1 VKLQGALFGCGMISE
16 FHLRGWSRIPEV
28 EIVALCNRTAARAEE
43 RRQQFVPEAR
53 VYTSLDALL
62 ASESLDFIDILTT
75 PELHAVHCRAA
86 MAAGLHIVCQKPLC
100 ESLESASA
108 LAAEAGRYPRCFS
121 VHENHRY
128 RPWFQDVLTLLHSG
142 ALGPLRF
149 VRVEHLNATGP
160 AVAYKQQAPTGVWLE
175 YGSHLVDMMRALL
188 GEPLAAHA
196 RMHHLNSSVR
206 GESLLHATYD
216 YPGCTAVVAAGWK
229 QAALTQGSVLLCGA
243 AGEVWY
249 EGSLTRGDSGRL
261 RVSAGPVVLR
271 DETISPHLQYVE
283 SFYLLQREFIDALLG
298 RNPIKQTAEQNLR
311 TLITTFAA
319 YDSASTGQV
328 VRL

>member
-108 LAAEAGRYPRCFS
+108 LAAEAGIKGGAIIDHVPPRERRL
-121 VHENHRY
+121 V
-128 RPWFQDVLTLLHSG
+128 
-142 ALGPLRF
+142 A
-149 VRVEHLNATGP
+149 VE
-160 AVAYKQQAPTGVWLE
+160 K
-175 YGSHLVDMMRALL
+175 
-188 GEPLAAHA
+188 
-196 RMHHLNSSVR
+196 
-206 GESLLHATYD
+206 
-216 YPGCTAVVAAGWK
+216 
-229 QAALTQGSVLLCGA
+229 
-243 AGEVWY
+243 
-249 EGSLTRGDSGRL
+249 
-261 RVSAGPVVLR
+261 
-271 DETISPHLQYVE
+271 
-283 SFYLLQREFIDALLG
+283 
-298 RNPIKQTAEQNLR
+298 
-311 TLITTFAA
+311 
-319 YDSASTGQV
+319 
-328 VRL
+328 